1 MCIEILAIDTNT
13 IPGSQEKI
21 VIYTADTLGMA
32 VATSVLATLVVGF
45 VAGYLF
51 SRHFRHD
58 PNYSNMPLHSN
69 HQLNRYV
76 ILECSFIAIYRMDK
90 FSEILAVLKI
100 KHFDNCEYILVD
112 TVDIGKVIQSQII

>member
-1 MCIEILAIDTNT
+1 MVNSLLFAAIDSNSIT
-13 IPGSQEKI
+13 GSEKI

-58 PNYSNMPLHSN
+58 PNYSNMPLHS
-69 HQLNRYV
+69 HQQLNR
-76 ILECSFIAIYRMDK
+76 
-90 FSEILAVLKI
+90 
-100 KHFDNCEYILVD
+100 
-112 TVDIGKVIQSQII
+112 